1 MCKVRSTPFNGV
13 FKTWAR
19 FLILPGAIFL
29 ILFCGCGKDAGKSDR
44 EKLIVAT
51 DATLIPM
58 AFMTDDNR
66 IDGFEID
73 LMKAIA
79 GKAGF
84 EWEMINVEW
93 AGLFGGLITRKYD
106 MAISSITILD
116 ERKKRM
122 AFSIP
127 YLKSGIALVVRK
139 EMEGVNS
146 LEDVKTKNLLV
157 GAQIGTTAYFF
168 LEKDPDIRKKGYQL
182 YGHAVT
188 DMINGKIDAVIGES
202 TGTLY
207 YKNQNLEYFQKIK
220 MVGEIMTQEFYGI
233 AMKKDNP
240 ELLEKVNGA
249 LRILLEN
256 GAIQALHDKWELGQ
270 AASVPSLEEAGAAQ

>member
-1 MCKVRSTPFNGV
+1 MCKIRSKAFKGVLKSWVRL
-13 FKTWAR
+13 
-19 FLILPGAIFL
+19 LILPGAIFL
-29 ILFCGCGKDAGKSDR
+29 ILFCGCGKEAENSARK
-44 EKLIVAT
+44 KLVVAT
-51 DATLIPM
+51 DATMIPM
-58 AFMTDDNR
+58 VFMTDDNR
-66 IDGFEID
+66 IDGFEMD

-139 EMEGVNS
+139 EMEGVHS
-146 LEDVKTKNLLV
+146 LEDVKTQNLLV

-168 LEKDPDIRKKGYQL
+168 LEKDPDIRKKGYQM

-188 DMINGKIDAVIGES
+188 NMINGNIDAVIGES

-207 YKNQNLEYFQKIK
+207 YKNQNLEYFRKIK
-220 MVGEIMTQEFYGI
+220 MVGEIMTKEFYGI
-233 AMKKDNP
+233 AMKKDDP

-249 LRILLEN
+249 LRVLLEN

-270 AASVPSLEEAGAAQ
+270 AASVPSLEEAGAVP

>member
-1 MCKVRSTPFNGV
+1 MCKVRSTAFKGV
-13 FKTWAR
+13 FKSWAR

-29 ILFCGCGKDAGKSDR
+29 ILFCACGKDAEKSDR
-44 EKLIVAT
+44 KKLIVAT

-66 IDGFEID
+66 IDGFEVD

-139 EMEGVNS
+139 EMAGVHS
-146 LEDVKTKNLLV
+146 L
-157 GAQIGTTAYFF
+157 GGF
-168 LEKDPDIRKKGYQL
+168 
-182 YGHAVT
+182 GHPRASPVPR
-188 DMINGKIDAVIGES
+188 ISRGRRGE
-202 TGTLY
+202 
-207 YKNQNLEYFQKIK
+207 EY
-220 MVGEIMTQEFYGI
+220 
-233 AMKKDNP
+233 AP
-240 ELLEKVNGA
+240 
-249 LRILLEN
+249 R
-256 GAIQALHDKWELGQ
+256 
-270 AASVPSLEEAGAAQ
+270 S

>member
-1 MCKVRSTPFNGV
+1 MRKVRPIRV
-13 FKTWAR
+13 FRNRARALFLPWA
-19 FLILPGAIFL
+19 
-29 ILFCGCGKDAGKSDR
+29 ILFILLSGCGENGGKADN
-44 EKLIVAT
+44 KILVVAT

-66 IDGFEID
+66 IDGFEVD
-73 LMKAIA
+73 LMNAIA
-79 GKAGF
+79 GQAGF

-106 MAISSITILD
+106 LAISSITILD

-122 AFSIP
+122 AFSAP
-127 YLKSGIALVVRK
+127 YLKSGIALIVRK
-139 EMEGVNS
+139 ETEGVNS

-168 LEKDPDIRKKGYQL
+168 LEKNPDIRKKGYQL

-188 DMINGKIDAVIGES
+188 DMINGNIDAVIGES

-207 YKNQNLEYFQKIK
+207 YKNQNLEYFKKIK
-220 MVGEIMTQEFYGI
+220 MVGEIMTKEFYGI
-233 AMKKDNP
+233 AMRKDNP
-240 ELLEKVNGA
+240 ELLEKINRA
-249 LRILLEN
+249 LKVLLED
-256 GAIQALHDKWELGQ
+256 GTIKALHDKWELGR
-270 AASVPSLEEAGAAQ
+270 AASVPSIEEANAG